1 MLDLSVSVIIPTF
14 NRADLLARAIESV
27 LQQSLP
33 ANEILVVDDGSV
45 DCTRELIKSFQRSIP
60 KSFNIHRKE
69 GGFLRYIYQHNSG
82 VSAARNSGI
91 HVASSEWI
99 AFLDSDDA
107 WLPDKL
113 KSQAGLIEQHP
124 GYRLCHTQENWIR
137 NGVRVNQM
145 KKHAKSGGHIFEQ
158 CLPLCVI
165 SPSSVVIH
173 RALFEDAG
181 LFDVTLPACED
192 YDLWLR
198 ICAHEAVLF
207 VETPQIL
214 KYGGHDDQL
223 SRKYWGMD
231 RFRIRALQNILQ
243 NPGLETNQRQLVYKT
258 LLHKSRILRQGAE
271 KRNNH
276 QRADKYRAIE
286 TLYSNLLTVD
296 GCHEEQP

>member
-1 MLDLSVSVIIPTF
+1 MRLSFSVIIPTF
-14 NRADLLARAIESV
+14 NRAEVLGRAIESV

-33 ANEILVVDDGSV
+33 AKEIIVIDDGSV
-45 DCTRELIKSFQRSIP
+45 DNTQKMVEELQPGASIP
-60 KSFNIHRKE
+60 IN
-69 GGFLRYIYQHNSG
+69 YIYQHNSG

-91 HVASSEWI
+91 RHAGGDWI

-113 KSQAGLIEQHP
+113 KNQAELIAQHP
-124 GYRLCHTQENWIR
+124 GFRLCHTQESWIR

-145 KKHAKSGGHIFEQ
+145 KKHAKSGGHIFQQ

-173 RALFEDAG
+173 RTLFEDVG
-181 LFDVTLPACED
+181 LFDEALPACED

-223 SRKYWGMD
+223 SRKHWGMD
-231 RFRIRALQNILQ
+231 RFRIQALQNILQ
-243 NPGLETNQRQLVYKT
+243 KPGLDKSQKQLIYKT
-258 LLHKSRILRQGAE
+258 LLHKARILRLGAE
-271 KRNNH
+271 KRNNQ
-276 QRADKYRAIE
+276 QRADKYREIE
-286 TLYSNLLTVD
+286 ATYSSLLEKISETKSQTD
-296 GCHEEQP
+296 EA

>member
-1 MLDLSVSVIIPTF
+1 MDFSVSVIIPTF
-14 NRADLLARAIESV
+14 NRAKVLRRAIESV

-33 ANEILVVDDGSV
+33 AKEIIVVDDGSV
-45 DCTRELIKSFQRSIP
+45 DNTQKVVEELQLGASIP
-60 KSFNIHRKE
+60 IN
-69 GGFLRYIYQHNSG
+69 YIYQQNAG

-91 HVASSEWI
+91 RVASNEWI

-113 KSQAGLIEQHP
+113 NNQAELIEQHP
-124 GYRLCHTQENWIR
+124 CYRLCHTQESWIR

-145 KKHAKSGGHIFEQ
+145 KKHAKSGGHIFQQ

-165 SPSSVVIH
+165 SPSSVVIY
-173 RALFEDAG
+173 RSLFDDVG
-181 LFDVTLPACED
+181 LFDENLPACED

-198 ICAHEAVLF
+198 ICAHESVLF

-231 RFRIRALQNILQ
+231 RFRIQALQNILQ
-243 NPGLETNQRQLVYKT
+243 NPGLDKSQKRLIYKT
-258 LLHKSRILRQGAE
+258 LRHKARILRQGAE
-271 KRNNH
+271 KRNNQ
-276 QRADKYRAIE
+276 QRADKYREIE
-286 TLYSNLLTVD
+286 TLYRSLLTKNSAA
-296 GCHEEQP
+296 EERP

>member
-1 MLDLSVSVIIPTF
+1 MVDFSVSVIIPTF
-14 NRADLLARAIESV
+14 NRAGVLGRAIESV
-27 LQQSLP
+27 LQQRLP
-33 ANEILVVDDGSV
+33 AKEIIIVDDGSIDNTQQV
-45 DCTRELIKSFQRSIP
+45 VAALQRSAAVPI
-60 KSFNIHRKE
+60 NM
-69 GGFLRYIYQHNSG
+69 LYQHNSG

-91 HVASSEWI
+91 RRAGGEWI

-113 KSQAGLIEQHP
+113 KKQAELIEQHP
-124 GYRLCHTQENWIR
+124 GYRLCHTQEKWIR

-145 KKHAKSGGHIFEQ
+145 KKHAKGGGHIFQQ

-173 RALFEDAG
+173 CSLFDDVG
-181 LFDVTLPACED
+181 LFDETLPACED

-223 SRKYWGMD
+223 SRKHWGMD
-231 RFRIRALQNILQ
+231 RFRIQALQNILQ
-243 NPGLETNQRQLVYKT
+243 DPGLNKSQQQLVVKT
-258 LLHKSRILRQGAE
+258 LLRKARILRQGAE
-271 KRNNH
+271 KRSNH
-276 QRADKYRAIE
+276 QRADKYRGIE
-286 TLYSNLLTVD
+286 ATCNSLLEKTIESKSQID
-296 GCHEEQP
+296 NKQTGWQ